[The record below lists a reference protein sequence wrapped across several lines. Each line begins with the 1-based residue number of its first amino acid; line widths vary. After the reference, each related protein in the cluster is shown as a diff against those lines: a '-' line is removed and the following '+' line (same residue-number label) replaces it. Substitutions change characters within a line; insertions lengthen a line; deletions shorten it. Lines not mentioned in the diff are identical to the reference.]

1 MSSVP
6 AKEVTNLNS
15 PGKRGRS
22 VMRNVRRL
30 AEAVLVLALA
40 LGASFH
46 F

>member
-6 AKEVTNLNS
+6 AKEVINLNS

-30 AEAVLVLALA
+30 AEAVLVLALVI
-40 LGASFH
+40 GVGFH